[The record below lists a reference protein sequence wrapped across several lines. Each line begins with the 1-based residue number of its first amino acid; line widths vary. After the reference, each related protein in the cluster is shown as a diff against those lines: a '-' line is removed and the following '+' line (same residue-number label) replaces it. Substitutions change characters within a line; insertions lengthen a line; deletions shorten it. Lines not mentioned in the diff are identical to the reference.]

1 MNNFFDYKQNTYQAP
16 QQASY
21 LVPFDICYLTQR
33 VEALAFEHGKTQATL
48 EFRGNQLAAAAG
60 LIKQYGASYIFSS
73 RGIPI
78 QVFADQL
85 SKAEHCCF
93 HALFERENMV
103 CLTFRSGRT
112 LDVSESIFVSDK
124 KLAQAFAAAGMP
136 ITAGH
141 GNFRNVMAVIR
152 AEIRSVSFQKHI
164 RFYLGWI
171 SDREEENK

>member
-1 MNNFFDYKQNTYQAP
+1 MNNQYYHSNTNPVP
-16 QQASY
+16 QYIPYPIPMDLQS
-21 LVPFDICYLTQR
+21 VTQQI
-33 VEALAFEHGKTQATL
+33 ETLAFKNGKAQATL
-48 EFRGNQLAAAAG
+48 EIRESQLAATSG
-60 LIKQYGASYIFSS
+60 LIKQYGASYIISS

-124 KLAQAFAAAGMP
+124 KLAQAFAAAGLP

>member
-1 MNNFFDYKQNTYQAP
+1 MNGFSDYTQNAYPAS
-16 QQASY
+16 QQIPY
-21 LVPFDICYLTQR
+21 LIPMDLWPMTQQI
-33 VEALAFEHGKTQATL
+33 EALAYENGKTQATL
-48 EFRGNQLAAAAG
+48 EFRQNQLAAVSG
-60 LIKQYGASYIFSS
+60 LIKQNGASYIFSS

-85 SKAEHCCF
+85 SRAEYFCYDD
-93 HALFERENMV
+93 LFEREKMLH
-103 CLTFRSGRT
+103 LTFQSGRS
-112 LDVSESIFVSDK
+112 LDINGSTFASDK

>member
-1 MNNFFDYKQNTYQAP
+1 MNELNYHNPNTYSAP
-16 QQASY
+16 QQIPY
-21 LVPFDICYLTQR
+21 LFPMDLWSMTQ
-33 VEALAFEHGKTQATL
+33 EIKALAFKNGKAQATL
-48 EFRGNQLAAAAG
+48 EFCGNQLAAVSS
-60 LIKQYGASYIFSS
+60 LIKQNGASYIFSS

-85 SKAEHCCF
+85 SRAEYFCYDD
-93 HALFERENMV
+93 LFEREKMLH
-103 CLTFRSGRT
+103 LTFRSGRS
-112 LDVSESIFVSDK
+112 LDINGSTFVSDK

-171 SDREEENK
+171 SDREEETK

>member
-1 MNNFFDYKQNTYQAP
+1 MNNQYYHSNTNPVP
-16 QQASY
+16 QYIPYPIPMDLQS
-21 LVPFDICYLTQR
+21 VTQQI
-33 VEALAFEHGKTQATL
+33 ETLAFKNGKAQATL
-48 EFRGNQLAAAAG
+48 EIRESQLAATSG
-60 LIKQYGASYIFSS
+60 LIKQYGASYIISS

-124 KLAQAFAAAGMP
+124 KLAQAFAAAGLP

-141 GNFRNVMAVIR
+141 RNFRDIMAVVR
-152 AEIRSVSFQKHI
+152 AEIGNILCEKPI

-171 SDREEENK
+171 SDGEEAT

>member
-1 MNNFFDYKQNTYQAP
+1 MNELNYHNPNTYSAP
-16 QQASY
+16 QQIPY
-21 LVPFDICYLTQR
+21 LFPMDLWSMTQ
-33 VEALAFEHGKTQATL
+33 EIKALAFKNGKAQATL
-48 EFRGNQLAAAAG
+48 EFCGNQLAAVSS
-60 LIKQYGASYIFSS
+60 LIKQNGASYIFSS

-124 KLAQAFAAAGMP
+124 KLAQAFAAAGLP

-141 GNFRNVMAVIR
+141 RNFRDIMAVVR
-152 AEIRSVSFQKHI
+152 AEIGNILCEKPI

-171 SDREEENK
+171 SDGEEAT